1 MIRPPALASLLTL
14 AACARNPAFQLA
26 SDESASTTL
35 ALTTTTTNLSS
46 GPDSSS
52 TSPTTAAP
60 TTAAPTTGLTG
71 DDTSTSTSTGDPT
84 TGEPAA
90 PISCGQARE
99 LGMLTSGLQKLA
111 VPNQPGVTIEVW
123 CEQEIADGGW
133 MLVGRSAEDSDET
146 GFGWTQD
153 LGDPAIDDQ
162 PYSLD
167 AVSLGLPMSQIL
179 IGAHEGGNRPID
191 DVYALTVATD
201 FLTAYADQPAEVI
214 NFFKVLGDCDPPGGP
229 TMLRWLGY
237 TDLTDRFR
245 MRDLQNEDN
254 GSFGLR
260 VDGFELNYPFCLQGA
275 DLDDR
280 QGIIFVR

>member
-1 MIRPPALASLLTL
+1 VIRPPALASLLTL

-26 SDESASTTL
+26 GDDSASTTL
-35 ALTTTTTNLSS
+35 AVTTTTTTLSS
-46 GPDSSS
+46 GTGSSS
-52 TSPTTAAP
+52 TSE
-60 TTAAPTTGLTG
+60 TTAAPTTGLAGTG
-71 DDTSTSTSTGDPT
+71 DDTSSSSSTGEPS

-133 MLVGRSAEDSDET
+133 MLVGRSAKESAAT

-153 LGDPAIDDQ
+153 LGDPALDDQ

-167 AVSLGLPMSQIL
+167 AVGLGLPMSQIL
-179 IGAHEGGNRPID
+179 IGAHAGGNRPID
-191 DVYALTVATD
+191 NVYALTVATD
-201 FLTAYADQPAEVI
+201 FLTAYADQPTKVI

-229 TMLRWLGY
+229 TMLRWVGY

-245 MRDLQNEDN
+245 LRDLENEDN

-260 VDGFELNYPFCLQGA
+260 VDGFELNYPFCIQGA

-280 QGIIFVR
+280 QGVIFVR

>member
-26 SDESASTTL
+26 GDDSASTTL
-35 ALTTTTTNLSS
+35 AVTTTTTTLSS
-46 GPDSSS
+46 GTGSSS
-52 TSPTTAAP
+52 TSE
-60 TTAAPTTGLTG
+60 TTAAPTTGLAGTG
-71 DDTSTSTSTGDPT
+71 DDTSSSSSTGEPS

-133 MLVGRSAEDSDET
+133 MLVGRSAKESAAT

-153 LGDPAIDDQ
+153 LGDPALDDQ

-167 AVSLGLPMSQIL
+167 AVGLGLPMSQIL
-179 IGAHEGGNRPID
+179 IGAHAGVNRPID
-191 DVYALTVATD
+191 NVYALTVATD
-201 FLTAYADQPAEVI
+201 FLTAYADQPTKVI

-229 TMLRWLGY
+229 TMLRWVGY

-245 MRDLQNEDN
+245 LRDLENEDN

-260 VDGFELNYPFCLQGA
+260 VDGFELNYPFCIQGA

-280 QGIIFVR
+280 QGVIFVR